1 MSVSIVTDTVYTY
14 RFLKLLVTP
23 FNKTEA
29 YKLGLIDENGER
41 TDKQVENS
49 TEREAFTLFHRIIF
63 NLKKLLEKFPA
74 GKTHIASYVAALAL
88 LREHYNI
95 DPSFA
100 LNELNLNTDTKE
112 EIGMLIEQYSEA
124 HHPKKKKK
132 KKVKEEEAGTTTAD
146 VAIIPTPM
154 KFKAFLKRKK
164 D

>member
-49 TEREAFTLFHRIIF
+49 NERAAFTLFHRIVF
-63 NLKKLLEKFPA
+63 NLKRLLGKFPLS
-74 GKTHIASYVAALAL
+74 KSRIASYVAALAL
-88 LREHYNI
+88 LKEHYNI
-95 DPSFA
+95 DPEFA
-100 LNELNLNTDTKE
+100 LNEMDLTVESKE
-112 EIGMLIEQYSEA
+112 EINMLVEQYS
-124 HHPKKKKK
+124 KTKK

-146 VAIIPTPM
+146 VATIPTPM